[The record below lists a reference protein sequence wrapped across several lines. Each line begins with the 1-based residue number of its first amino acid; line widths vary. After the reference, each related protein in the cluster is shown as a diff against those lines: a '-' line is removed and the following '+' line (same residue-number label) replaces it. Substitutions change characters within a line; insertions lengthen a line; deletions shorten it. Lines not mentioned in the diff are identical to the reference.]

1 MGDTPTEDTDETK
14 TLGDYIGHS
23 YNYVKQIKGPPEL
36 GMRQDAEVTDNVT
49 GLYSYLSLLTS
60 GVSLASKRN
69 PNSDGYGMPLGNK
82 QFIST
87 FVKCKDV
94 DTGNEVERY
103 MYMNNVPTGVLPGTK
118 TSLGNYGIIP
128 GIIENVGSMIPGG
141 LVKEIL
147 GSGTVPCA
155 EVTLETIKSS
165 KYGVEDIS
173 SETHHVAIHELEQ
186 IYDRGQH
193 RYMGTIE
200 TNADGGDINHKPGRD
215 GFTEKQLNEWNKK
228 AGEEGMSVGTT
239 NELNE
244 LDNKTA
250 YSHYPR
256 QRGYRQGDM
265 VDQLLYLG
273 EEYEREHS
281 DKNAVMKM
289 FDVTKPDG
297 LMKVY
302 LLGFAVLC
310 SYMSMR
316 MMYR

>member
-1 MGDTPTEDTDETK
+1 MGDKPTEETDESK
-14 TLGDYIGHS
+14 SLGDYIGHT
-23 YNYVKQIKGPPEL
+23 YNYAKQIKGPPEL
-36 GMRQDAEVTDNVT
+36 GMKQDAPVATNVT

-60 GVSLASKRN
+60 GVSLSSKRN
-69 PNSDGYGMPLGNK
+69 PNSKGYGMPLGNK

-94 DTGNEVERY
+94 DTDNEVDRY
-103 MYMNNVPTGVLPGTK
+103 MYINNVPTGVLPGTT
-118 TSLGNYGIIP
+118 TSLGTYGIIP
-128 GIIENVGSMIPGG
+128 GIVENVGSMIPGG

-155 EVTLETIKSS
+155 SVTLETIKSP
-165 KYGVEDIS
+165 KYGDDKY
-173 SETHHVAIHELEQ
+173 SEETRHVAIHELEQ
-186 IYDRGQH
+186 MYDKQQH
-193 RYMGTIE
+193 RYTGTVE
-200 TNADGGDINHKPGRD
+200 TNEDGGDMNPKPGKA
-215 GFTEKQLNEWNKK
+215 GFTEKQLIEWKKK

-239 NELNE
+239 SELNE
-244 LDNKTA
+244 LENKTA
-250 YSHYPR
+250 YSQYPR

-281 DKNAVMKM
+281 DNNAVMKM

-302 LLGFAVLC
+302 LLGFVVLC